1 MRLKTVGLLVSLVV
15 LAALV
20 LESPARADGQNW
32 PRFRGPNGQ
41 GIGQATTIP
50 VKWTEKDYNWKVE
63 LPGGGH
69 SSPVVWGEKI
79 FVTSAEAKTAKRI
92 ILCLSAADGR
102 TLWKREFESEV
113 CHLNSLSSYAVTT
126 PPVDAERV
134 YFSWGT
140 PDDCPVI
147 VLDHNGKEVWRRD
160 LGPFKSQHGHGP
172 SPTLFDGLLVVPS
185 EQQEGSFLIALDAAT
200 GKTRWQVDRASAK
213 AAYSTPCVYRPEG
226 GLAQL
231 IFTSTA
237 HGVASIDPATGKVN
251 WEAGDV
257 FPLRVV
263 SSPVIVGDL
272 ILGTCGTGGRGRS
285 IVAVRPPA
293 GGSGAKAQVAWEIR
307 KDAPYVPTGVTR
319 GDLVFVWSE
328 RGVVQCLRAA
338 TGKVVWRERVG
349 GNYFGSPVRVGDRLY
364 CISMQGDVVVL
375 AAAEQFKLLAK
386 NPLGERSQATPAVA
400 GGWMYLRTTSHLIS
414 IGG

>member
-1 MRLKTVGLLVSLVV
+1 MFDAILAAPV

-20 LESPARADGQNW
+20 LESPALADGQNW
-32 PRFRGPNGQ
+32 PRFRGPNGE

-50 VKWTEKDYNWKVE
+50 VRWTEKDYNWKVE

-69 SSPVVWGEKI
+69 SSPVVWGEKV
-79 FVTSAEAKTAKRI
+79 FVTSADANTAKRI

-147 VLDHNGKEVWRRD
+147 VLDHNGKEVWRKD
-160 LGPFKSQHGHGP
+160 LGRWKSQHGHGP
-172 SPTLFDGLLVVPS
+172 SPTLVDGLLIVPS

-226 GLAQL
+226 GPAQL

-237 HGVASIDPATGKVN
+237 HGVSSINPATGETN
-251 WEAGDV
+251 WEAREV
-257 FPLRVV
+257 FPQRVV
-263 SSPVIVGDL
+263 SSPVIAGDL
-272 ILGTCGTGGRGRS
+272 ILGTCGKGGRGRS

-293 GGSGAKAQVAWEIR
+293 GGSGARAQVAWEIR
-307 KDAPYVPTGVTR
+307 KDAPYVPTAVTH
-319 GDLVFVWSE
+319 GGLVFAWSE
-328 RGVVQCLRAA
+328 TGAVHCIRAA
-338 TGKVVWRERVG
+338 TGETVWKERVG

-400 GGWMYLRTTSHLIS
+400 GGRMYLRTASHLIS